1 MTRSSNSPPAWR
13 KFSSTLRRA
22 LSCATCSDA
31 LRGSSL
37 SPRARA
43 VPVALHPPTSLP
55 APPSH
60 RGSSRCDLPP
70 SCDLPSRCDL
80 PSAAR
85 PTRASLRDGRAAR
98 RGEVSSDHLHPHP
111 AASRGIQRPSAVSC
125 RQQSTVATSDHPSS
139 YELLRDPSPSSSEIL
154 LRAHPSS
161 SFSKA
166 ITGHTWRIE
175 SSSQSRMSAA
185 VGSDHRTSKLKL
197 CGYIVSV
204 NTFWEACAICKP
216 HSSLRR
222 AASRN
227 FDAAPGVQLTCHQTH
242 SEAISSSPHSIR
254 APT

>member
-1 MTRSSNSPPAWR
+1 MYTAAISGPA
-13 KFSSTLRRA
+13 
-22 LSCATCSDA
+22 
-31 LRGSSL
+31 
-37 SPRARA
+37 
-43 VPVALHPPTSLP
+43 
-55 APPSH
+55 
-60 RGSSRCDLPP
+60 
-70 SCDLPSRCDL
+70 
-80 PSAAR
+80 
-85 PTRASLRDGRAAR
+85 
-98 RGEVSSDHLHPHP
+98 
-111 AASRGIQRPSAVSC
+111 
-125 RQQSTVATSDHPSS
+125 S
-139 YELLRDPSPSSSEIL
+139 YCELLRATPSYSELLRATPSSSE
-154 LRAHPSS
+154 
-161 SFSKA
+161 A

>member
-1 MTRSSNSPPAWR
+1 MYTAAISGPA
-13 KFSSTLRRA
+13 
-22 LSCATCSDA
+22 
-31 LRGSSL
+31 
-37 SPRARA
+37 
-43 VPVALHPPTSLP
+43 
-55 APPSH
+55 
-60 RGSSRCDLPP
+60 
-70 SCDLPSRCDL
+70 
-80 PSAAR
+80 
-85 PTRASLRDGRAAR
+85 
-98 RGEVSSDHLHPHP
+98 
-111 AASRGIQRPSAVSC
+111 
-125 RQQSTVATSDHPSS
+125 S
-139 YELLRDPSPSSSEIL
+139 YCELLRATPSYSE
-154 LRAHPSS
+154 
-161 SFSKA
+161 A

-185 VGSDHRTSKLKL
+185 VGSDHRTIKLKL